1 MYCYT
6 KENGDWNWIIP
17 NKFIAFS
24 GPHDK
29 ARAMQGGLYTL
40 SAVDYAR
47 LFKRLGVSGVIRLN
61 TPVYDRHAFLNEGI
75 QHYDLF
81 FKDGTVPSAH
91 LLSKFFQIVEGD
103 KPFAIH
109 CKAGLGRTG
118 SLIGA
123 YIMKYHGFSPKEAI
137 AWMRIVRPGS
147 VIGPQ
152 QHWLEQ
158 IHPKMRRLGDRY
170 RNGINVSEKSR
181 VERND
186 QTGFPR
192 VYTGRSDAMSSTR
205 AHSSSQRSRKA
216 FNRDFVQIVSTPT
229 TEQASTQKTAGSPT
243 ISEHNRKTVTANHAH
258 ARFGQNSYARRLT
271 PNYSNNGFHMRASTS
286 TPNHFGNSRG
296 SSYGLPSPTT
306 TKLTDRSTDP
316 RHGNPQSHLRMGKER
331 PSRLSQTTALSTLQ
345 GHGMAPTEGS
355 EISALSQSMPKL
367 GNRSP
372 QTR

>member
-1 MYCYT
+1 
-6 KENGDWNWIIP
+6 
-17 NKFIAFS
+17 
-24 GPHDK
+24 
-29 ARAMQGGLYTL
+29 MQGGLHTL

-61 TPVYDRHAFLNEGI
+61 TPVYDRNAFISEGI
-75 QHYDLF
+75 EHYDLF

-91 LLSKFFQIVEGD
+91 LLSKFFHIVEGD

-158 IHPKMRRLGDRY
+158 IHPKMKRLGDRY

-192 VYTGRSDAMSSTR
+192 VYTGGTNAITSSR
-205 AHSSSQRSRKA
+205 AHSSSRSSRKTS
-216 FNRDFVQIVSTPT
+216 NRDFVQIVSTPA
-229 TEQASTQKTAGSPT
+229 TEQSFRQKTAGSPT
-243 ISEHNRKTVTANHAH
+243 ISEHSRKTVSVNHAH

-271 PNYSNNGFHMRASTS
+271 PNYNNNGLRMRSSAS
-286 TPNHFGNSRG
+286 TPNHFGNSQSG
-296 SSYGLPSPTT
+296 SYGLPSPTT
-306 TKLTDRSTDP
+306 SKLTDRSMDP
-316 RHGNPQSHLRMGKER
+316 RHGSPQAHLRVGKER
-331 PSRLSQTTALSTLQ
+331 LGRLNQTTDLQ
-345 GHGMAPTEGS
+345 SHRLAPTEVSGM
-355 EISALSQSMPKL
+355 SALSQSMPKL
-367 GNRSP
+367 GARSP

>member
-1 MYCYT
+1 MLGCFPPLSAFRDASYGLCTYT
-6 KENGDWNWIIP
+6 ISVLDCLKGLHKAQRCGFLNLQNFDVESYEHYEKIGTYFNSLTFVSTSSACSQINSLTQLFGNKLQYIFVTENGDWNWIIP

-47 LFKRLGVSGVIRLN
+47 LFKRLGISGVIRLN
-61 TPVYDRHAFLNEGI
+61 TPVYNRNAFLNEGL

-137 AWMRIVRPGS
+137 SWMRIVRPGS

-158 IHPKMRRLGDRY
+158 IHPK
-170 RNGINVSEKSR
+170 NE
-181 VERND
+181 
-186 QTGFPR
+186 
-192 VYTGRSDAMSSTR
+192 
-205 AHSSSQRSRKA
+205 
-216 FNRDFVQIVSTPT
+216 
-229 TEQASTQKTAGSPT
+229 ASW
-243 ISEHNRKTVTANHAH
+243 
-258 ARFGQNSYARRLT
+258 
-271 PNYSNNGFHMRASTS
+271 
-286 TPNHFGNSRG
+286 
-296 SSYGLPSPTT
+296 
-306 TKLTDRSTDP
+306 
-316 RHGNPQSHLRMGKER
+316 
-331 PSRLSQTTALSTLQ
+331 
-345 GHGMAPTEGS
+345 
-355 EISALSQSMPKL
+355 
-367 GNRSP
+367 
-372 QTR
+372 